1 VKTDKIKGRHK
12 SLGGSY
18 ARVTEITI
26 KSKPVR
32 KIKAP
37 SPRRSG
43 GK

>member
-1 VKTDKIKGRHK
+1 MNKKVKVHKALGR
-12 SLGGSY
+12 GDR

-32 KIKAP
+32 ALAAKQ
-37 SPRRSG
+37 RRQEVK